1 MVCGFFRMLSI
12 DRPGQTIRGESV
24 VIMKVVFGRILV
36 VLCSTAEHLTPLG
49 TSAMKLDRFCLGA
62 DLRGSYRRYKQAIC
76 AIFSPSYFTFQSYN
90 ACFLTLLLI
99 VFSFV
104 NDFLCFNEPIAVCE
118 LVFQLEKS
126 YFLCA

>member
-36 VLCSTAEHLTPLG
+36 VLCPTAEHLTPLG

-62 DLRGSYRRYKQAIC
+62 DLRGSYRRYRQAIC
-76 AIFSPSYFTFQSYN
+76 AIFFPLLFHLPVLQCLFSYFTIDRFQF
-90 ACFLTLLLI
+90 C
-99 VFSFV
+99 
-104 NDFLCFNEPIAVCE
+104 
-118 LVFQLEKS
+118 
-126 YFLCA
+126 